1 MMSIKYKNLAVLMDA
16 HKVIIPNYSIEIE
29 MLIRRKLTYAI
40 DDTTS
45 FLTIEVSNSLDNLY
59 EKSQKPD
66 LFKSAQNR
74 G

>member
-1 MMSIKYKNLAVLMDA
+1 MSIKYKNLAVLMNA

-59 EKSQKPD
+59 EKS
-66 LFKSAQNR
+66 
-74 G
+74 